1 MRSPCHHRSSGLVLP
16 QPCWSRPASALQR
29 LVLPT
34 LPPGHRSCLTIG
46 HSQTPSTPDLPRT
59 PPCSGSMEV
68 DPDPAVAQSVPDR
81 LPRNRVPLDD
91 HPPCASSGTAFP
103 IWRVRLDGWSTSP
116 VTTSTAFRAR
126 AAGDDL
132 AIIHVVDELAARG
145 VGATGLPA
153 PSRLLDESNGDRRVQ
168 TARDGA
174 LIEVVAKRWAML
186 QSG

>member
-1 MRSPCHHRSSGLVLP
+1 
-16 QPCWSRPASALQR
+16 
-29 LVLPT
+29 
-34 LPPGHRSCLTIG
+34 
-46 HSQTPSTPDLPRT
+46 
-59 PPCSGSMEV
+59 
-68 DPDPAVAQSVPDR
+68 
-81 LPRNRVPLDD
+81 
-91 HPPCASSGTAFP
+91 
-103 IWRVRLDGWSTSP
+103 